1 MKKSVLFILLFS
13 AFSLNAQTFALIEN
27 KGENAKYFDYQNP
40 NSFVGV
46 LVNNLGTIPSMVTAN
61 KLQGVYDA
69 KALSAIGVDSSTM
82 LTFSLAQVVKDSIDT
97 THLTDS
103 FQFFLDSIY
112 WKASNNI
119 AEFYFMVQNG
129 VLSAT

>member
-61 KLQGVYDA
+61 
-69 KALSAIGVDSSTM
+69 
-82 LTFSLAQVVKDSIDT
+82 
-97 THLTDS
+97 
-103 FQFFLDSIY
+103 
-112 WKASNNI
+112 
-119 AEFYFMVQNG
+119 
-129 VLSAT
+129 